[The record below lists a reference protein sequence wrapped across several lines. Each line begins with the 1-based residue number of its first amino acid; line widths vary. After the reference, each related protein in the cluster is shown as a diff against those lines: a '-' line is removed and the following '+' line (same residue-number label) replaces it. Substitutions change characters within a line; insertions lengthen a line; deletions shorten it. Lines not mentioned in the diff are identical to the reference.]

1 MSIAYSEGE
10 AMREES
16 CPAYKQGVLVLR
28 TGPYGQFRS
37 CSNFPVCSY
46 KTRKKDATI
55 SSNKGS

>member
-1 MSIAYSEGE
+1 
-10 AMREES
+10 MREES